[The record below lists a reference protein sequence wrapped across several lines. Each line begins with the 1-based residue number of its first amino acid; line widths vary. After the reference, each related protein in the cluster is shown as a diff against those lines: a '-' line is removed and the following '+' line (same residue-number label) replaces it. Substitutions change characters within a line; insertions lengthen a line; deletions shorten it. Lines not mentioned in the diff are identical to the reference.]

1 MAPDVAIGVILVKIA
16 LRVDEGMHIMDPM
29 DTNLSIILK
38 ENIPLTIG
46 QHSHESLKTFAL
58 LSKTNIKMSGVKL

>member
-16 LRVDEGMHIMDPM
+16 LRVDEGMHIMDPT

-46 QHSHESLKTFAL
+46 QHSHESLK
-58 LSKTNIKMSGVKL
+58 NICSFIKNKY